1 MRNIAFIFPR
11 VSKVFTFFYL
21 LTVCYVYAGHILNA
35 CECYHLHRLYCKTA
49 AAQLLEEWMKDKD
62 LKTFST
68 ELSNVL
74 QDSDYKELTESFI
87 QLVRV

>member
-1 MRNIAFIFPR
+1 M
-11 VSKVFTFFYL
+11 L
-21 LTVCYVYAGHILNA
+21 CLWHILNA

-49 AAQLLEEWMKDKD
+49 AAQLLEEWVKNKD
-62 LKTFST
+62 LKTFNA

-74 QDSDYKELTESFI
+74 QDSNYTELTESFK